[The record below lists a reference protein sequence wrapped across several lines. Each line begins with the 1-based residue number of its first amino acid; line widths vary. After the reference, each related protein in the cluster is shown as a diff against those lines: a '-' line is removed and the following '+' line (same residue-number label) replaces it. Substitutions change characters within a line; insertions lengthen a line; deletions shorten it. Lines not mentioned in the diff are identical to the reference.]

1 MPQDIQKYH
10 DFEYVFFVHTM
21 CSHWY
26 INTNNYLSSCSP
38 FKQHVSMSQTSWETG
53 FKDQLFRHYRSVA
66 LIEQTSAQTES
77 VALIEQTSAQTDKQT
92 ERKTGKV
99 FLNNKP

>member
-1 MPQDIQKYH
+1 MILNM
-10 DFEYVFFVHTM
+10 FFFFVHTM

-66 LIEQTSAQTES
+66 LIEQTSAQT
-77 VALIEQTSAQTDKQT
+77 DKQT